1 MINLALRGIVLGL
14 FCHLCVS
21 CPIGK
26 ICDGKEHNEIVGD
39 GRLEILEDSQPPAP
53 PTGAADAT
61 TAAAAKTEPA
71 QSMAPESS
79 TEPSGG
85 ETTAAEASPS
95 IPTSLAVLAASLFL
109 SLVWLS

>member
-14 FCHLCVS
+14 LCHLCVS

-26 ICDGKEHNEIVGD
+26 ICDGKQHNEIVGD
-39 GRLEILEDSQPPAP
+39 SRLEILEDSKAP
-53 PTGAADAT
+53 DSGTVPVVAAT
-61 TAAAAKTEPA
+61 TAAAPITEPP

-85 ETTAAEASPS
+85 GTTTGASPC
-95 IPTSLAVLAASLFL
+95 ITTSLAVLAASLFL
-109 SLVWLS
+109 SVWLS